1 MEYTARSYNRY
12 YDYGRYREAESID
25 TNDYKV
31 IKKFIVQTLMAIFLF
46 IGLNLAK
53 QSQIDFIRYGAEQ
66 FVAYTKLDIPMEE
79 YMKQINP
86 VIEYIKVN
94 ILKEEVSQQ
103 PVLEQ
108 TTIENT
114 IENSQ
119 QAASSEPIE
128 TEETPKAEITQMQK
142 DANSIKNITSIVR
155 PVAGIATSRF
165 GNRTSPIDG
174 DADKHTGVDLRAA
187 IGTPIK
193 SAISGTVVEYETDNP
208 SFGKYI
214 KVKNGDIVTV
224 YAHCSKLNVKK
235 GQQVKQG
242 DIIAYSGDTGKVN
255 GPHLHFEILWQG
267 RYVDPGLVLPNAN

>member
-12 YDYGRYREAESID
+12 YDYGRYREVEDTD

-31 IKKFIVQTLMAIFLF
+31 IKKFIVQTLIAIFLF

-53 QSQIDFIRYGAEQ
+53 QSRIEFIRFGAEQ

-79 YMKQINP
+79 YIKQINP

-94 ILKEEVSQQ
+94 ILKEEITKESLQEQIMEEGNNETTQENVIIE
-103 PVLEQ
+103 PVK
-108 TTIENT
+108 
-114 IENSQ
+114 
-119 QAASSEPIE
+119 
-128 TEETPKAEITQMQK
+128 TEEVNIELTQMQK

-155 PVAGIATSRF
+155 PVSGIATSRF

-174 DADKHTGVDLRAA
+174 DPDKHTGVDLRAA

-193 SAISGTVVEYETDNP
+193 SAISGTVVEYETNNP

-224 YAHCSKLNVKK
+224 YAHCSKLSVKK

>member
-12 YDYGRYREAESID
+12 YDYGRYREAEPTD

-31 IKKFIVQTLMAIFLF
+31 IKKFIVQMLTAIFLF

-53 QSQIDFIRYGAEQ
+53 QSPIEFIRYGAEQ
-66 FVAYTKLDIPMEE
+66 FVEYTKLDIPMEE
-79 YMKQINP
+79 YINQINP

-94 ILKEEVSQQ
+94 LLKEEISQQ
-103 PVLEQ
+103 SVVEQ
-108 TTIENT
+108 TKTESTIET
-114 IENSQ
+114 TQ
-119 QAASSEPIE
+119 QNVVAESVK
-128 TEETPKAEITQMQK
+128 TEESKVELTQMQK
-142 DANSIKNITSIVR
+142 DANAIKNFTSIVR
-155 PVAGIATSRF
+155 PVNGIATSRF
-165 GNRTSPIDG
+165 GDRTSPIDG
-174 DADKHTGVDLRAA
+174 DPDKHTGVDLRAS

-193 SAISGTVVEYETDNP
+193 SAISGTVVEYETNNP

-224 YAHCSKLNVKK
+224 YAHCSKLSVKK

-255 GPHLHFEILWQG
+255 GPHLHFEVLWQS

>member
-12 YDYGRYREAESID
+12 YDYGRYREVETTD

-31 IKKFIVQTLMAIFLF
+31 IKKFIVQTLAAIFLF
-46 IGLNLAK
+46 IGFNLAK
-53 QSQIDFIRYGAEQ
+53 QSQIEFIRYGAEQ
-66 FVAYTKLDIPMEE
+66 FIAYTKLDIPMED
-79 YMKQINP
+79 YMNQINP
-86 VIEYIKVN
+86 VIEYIKMN
-94 ILKEEVSQQ
+94 ILKEEITQEPVIDQTNQEATTETTQQ
-103 PVLEQ
+103 
-108 TTIENT
+108 TIV
-114 IENSQ
+114 
-119 QAASSEPIE
+119 AEPTK
-128 TEETPKAEITQMQK
+128 TEEVKVELTQMQK
-142 DANSIKNITSIVR
+142 DANAIKNFTSIVR
-155 PVAGIATSRF
+155 PVNGIATSRF

-193 SAISGTVVEYETDNP
+193 SAISGTVVEYETNNP

-224 YAHCSKLNVKK
+224 YAHCSKLSVKK

-255 GPHLHFEILWQG
+255 GPHLHFEVLWQG
-267 RYVDPGLVLPNAN
+267 RYVDPGFVLPNAN

>member
-12 YDYGRYREAESID
+12 YDYGRYREAED
-25 TNDYKV
+25 TDSNDYKV
-31 IKKFIVQTLMAIFLF
+31 IKKFIVQTLMVIFLF

-53 QSQIDFIRYGAEQ
+53 QSPIEFIRYGAEQ
-66 FVAYTKLDIPMEE
+66 FIAYTKLDIPMEE
-79 YMKQINP
+79 YMNQINP
-86 VIEYIKVN
+86 IVEYIKVN
-94 ILKEEVSQQ
+94 ILKEETTQQ
-103 PVLEQ
+103 PITEPATQQGIVETTEQ
-108 TTIENT
+108 
-114 IENSQ
+114 
-119 QAASSEPIE
+119 AIE
-128 TEETPKAEITQMQK
+128 TEQEKTEEPKVELTQMQK
-142 DANSIKNITSIVR
+142 DANSIKNFTSIVR
-155 PVAGIATSRF
+155 PVNGIATSRF

-174 DADKHTGVDLRAA
+174 DADKHTGVDLRAS

-224 YAHCSKLNVKK
+224 YAHCSKLSVKK

-255 GPHLHFEILWQG
+255 GPHLHFEVLWQG